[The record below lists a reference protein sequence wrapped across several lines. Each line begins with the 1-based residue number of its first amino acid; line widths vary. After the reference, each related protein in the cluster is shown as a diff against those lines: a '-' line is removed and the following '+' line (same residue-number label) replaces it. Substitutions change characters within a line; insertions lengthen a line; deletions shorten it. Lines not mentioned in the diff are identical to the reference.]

1 MVAPMEEVF
10 VTLRHMQQENQALC
24 DSIIHLQNAQA
35 STSLG
40 CAPTTSSQV
49 KEA

>member
-10 VTLRHMQQENQALC
+10 VTLRHMQQENRALR
-24 DSIIHLQNAQA
+24 DSIIQNVQA
-35 STSLG
+35 SMSLG